1 MANTLNQIITGLLV
15 VGMFIAVL
23 SIIYVSLRNGISPM
37 PSSAPV
43 RQAVT
48 AEMKKWTR
56 RKSIVEAGS
65 GFGTL
70 ALHMGRH
77 MTDSHV
83 IGLENS
89 RIPLWISRLLARL
102 DNCSNVSFI
111 RRDLYTYT
119 YEDVDVVVCY
129 LYPGAMK
136 RLSTIWSGSLSPGA
150 QVISVCFALPDWQP
164 DRVIMC
170 KDIYHT
176 KVYVYTVS

>member
-1 MANTLNQIITGLLV
+1 MAISLNQIISGLLV

-23 SIIYVSLRNGISPM
+23 SIVYVSLRNGISPM

-48 AEMKKWTR
+48 VEMKRLTSK
-56 RKSIVEAGS
+56 KLIVEAGS

-70 ALHMGRH
+70 ALHVGRYSA
-77 MTDSHV
+77 DSQV

-89 RIPLWISRLLARL
+89 IIPLWVSRLLARL
-102 DNCSNVSFI
+102 GPRSNVNFI
-111 RRDLYTYT
+111 QRDLYTYS

-136 RLSTIWSGSLSPGA
+136 RLSTIWSGRLTPGA
-150 QVISVCFALPDWQP
+150 HVISVCFALPDWQP
-164 DRVIMC
+164 DRVITC
-170 KDIYHT
+170 KDLYHT